1 MTLWQWAGFFLL
13 AGLIP
18 CGVAV
23 VRGAY
28 LDRLIALN
36 LATTLIVEALLVL
49 TVAYGHDYLVDVAL
63 TLIVLLYPGSLL
75 FAHFREHWL

>member
-1 MTLWQWAGFFLL
+1 M
-13 AGLIP
+13 IP
-18 CGVAV
+18 CGVVA
-23 VRGAY
+23 VRGAF

-36 LATTLIVEALLVL
+36 LASSLTVQALLVL

-63 TLIVLLYPGSLL
+63 TLIVLFYPGSLL

>member
-1 MTLWQWAGFFLL
+1 MTLWQWAGFLLL

-23 VRGAY
+23 VRGAF

-49 TVAYGHDYLVDVAL
+49 TVAYGHDYMVDVAL
-63 TLIVLLYPGSLL
+63 TLIVLLFPGSLL